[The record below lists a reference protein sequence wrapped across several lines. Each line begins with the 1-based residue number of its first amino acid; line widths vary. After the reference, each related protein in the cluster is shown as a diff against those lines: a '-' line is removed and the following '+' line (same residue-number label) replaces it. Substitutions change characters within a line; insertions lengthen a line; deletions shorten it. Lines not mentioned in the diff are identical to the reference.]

1 MNVSIQFRPPA
12 SYMAFASRVHI
23 SSNTYVN
30 MKYEKENTDHEY
42 FAYCKVLDSTT
53 RIYNSNLL
61 DKISCMY
68 PAGNY
73 MFKVNSRNTR
83 TRCEICSKL
92 TLN

>member
-42 FAYCKVLDSTT
+42 FAYFKVLDSTT

-68 PAGNY
+68 PTGY
-73 MFKVNSRNTR
+73 MF
-83 TRCEICSKL
+83 IKL
-92 TLN
+92 KMRYE